1 MTNSTMLDP
10 LSLWKTMY
18 EQTET
23 NFSEAIHET
32 LEKEEYAE
40 LLGQVQNGF
49 LQYQDLIQKTADTYL
64 KQMNIPTREEI
75 SSVASLI
82 INLEEKVESL
92 DESIDEAELNQKA
105 LQEIGKLKSSITR
118 LDRKMNQILQ
128 ALSTNK
134 DQESPAVAPEKT
146 TQENNKNN

>member
-1 MTNSTMLDP
+1 MLDP
-10 LSLWKTMY
+10 FSLWKTMY

-32 LEKEEYAE
+32 LGKEEYAE

-49 LQYQDLIQKTADTYL
+49 LQYQDLIQKTTDTYL

-92 DESIDEAELNQKA
+92 DEKLDDADLNQKT
-105 LQEIGKLKSSITR
+105 LQEISKLKTSITR
-118 LDRKMNQILQ
+118 LDKKMNQILQ

-134 DQESPAVAPEKT
+134 DQESPSTEPEKT
-146 TQENNKNN
+146 TTEKPTPKK